1 MDGCTVTLAVVTRLY
16 ISSLIPPLSLSC
28 LLACL
33 AKGSFFSRK
42 KITFAAYEY
51 KFVMALGMASI
62 ESVKMQSRRGDR
74 GGIDCII
81 GLCCAV
87 LCCAVLCC
95 AVLQFAGG
103 MQGMLWSRAS
113 YNECPSLH
121 IFMNECI
128 QGLWEKYGANEW
140 SLAKVIYALPRSL
153 APTLPLCLSLLLGRR
168 ADVSLCPPPR

>member
-1 MDGCTVTLAVVTRLY
+1 VDGCTVTLAVVTRLY

-62 ESVKMQSRRGDR
+62 ESVKMQSRIGDR

-95 AVLQFAGG
+95 AV
-103 MQGMLWSRAS
+103 M
-113 YNECPSLH
+113 C
-121 IFMNECI
+121 CD
-128 QGLWEKYGANEW
+128 
-140 SLAKVIYALPRSL
+140 V
-153 APTLPLCLSLLLGRR
+153 LCCVVLYCAVLCCVVLYCTVLCCAVMCCVVLCCDVLYLLCCVVLYC
-168 ADVSLCPPPR
+168 AVL